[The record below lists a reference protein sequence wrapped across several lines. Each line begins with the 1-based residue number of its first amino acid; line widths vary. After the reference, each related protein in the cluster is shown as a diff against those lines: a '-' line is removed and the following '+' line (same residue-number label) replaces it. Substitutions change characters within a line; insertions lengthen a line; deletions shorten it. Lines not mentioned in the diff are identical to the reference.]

1 MDQFQSLLP
10 HGKSV
15 NCLDDLGS
23 LSVKELKNILLSYRG
38 KVSGV
43 KADLILRVFAIY
55 SRLERQEK
63 GMPSTAASSS
73 IVDGESFTYHALFES
88 RCGHLPWISDLRNTP
103 YFTFVQLYDYLV
115 IRTMKFK
122 HIALKSTGYKKLK
135 SFQFFY
141 EGYIK
146 KFSVAKD
153 NNFTFF
159 DVRMKAAMKN
169 TLYKVLVVLSNSTG
183 DVCSAACTC
192 PAGIGLG
199 GFGNCNHVGGVLFA
213 LEDFNRKGYQDCPK
227 PVSCTSKLSS
237 WNVPASLKSILPQS
251 IDEIVI
257 QKLKFGKD
265 NVNPKKPKCYD
276 PRALEDR
283 KLNEEGLEK
292 LKSKLASC
300 LPNSTFFSFYKLTES
315 PSSISTE
322 IVSSLNSPFDNS
334 DVNLCILE
342 DSVPFNNFYDISCS
356 GFKEMMEYF
365 CSTKSNLGETE
376 IKEIEELTRGQASN
390 ETWKFHRMYRITASN
405 FYTAAVNSVE
415 PSRKLHSMYYSSFSS
430 ASTHH
435 GKTFESHIR
444 SLYSQQLSKE
454 DGCNILIEEHGLI
467 ISKTH
472 SYLGAS
478 LDGIVKCNGN
488 VWGIEIKA
496 PFSKFNSPLSE
507 ALLDKRFFLMKK
519 NEVVKLKRNSKYFFQ
534 IQGQMFCSGLKRI
547 DLVVW
552 FGDDHPLFIETVKY
566 DENFMQTCVLPQL
579 KFFYCRAVLPEYHT
593 RRVQRGEKLYL
604 QGGWEN
610 FSKKKKNIT
619 KEA

>member
-23 LSVKELKNILLSYRG
+23 LSVKKLKNILLSYRG

-63 GMPSTAASSS
+63 GIPSSAASSS
-73 IVDGESFTYHALFES
+73 I
-88 RCGHLPWISDLRNTP
+88 
-103 YFTFVQLYDYLV
+103 LYDYLV
-115 IRTMKFK
+115 IRTLKFK

-213 LEDFNRKGYQDCPK
+213 LEDFNREGYQECPK

-237 WNVPASLKSILPQS
+237 WNVPASMKSILPQS

-257 QKLKFGKD
+257 QKFKFGKD
-265 NVNPKKPKCYD
+265 NVNPRKPKCYD
-276 PRALEDR
+276 PRAPEDR

-300 LPNSTFFSFYKLTES
+300 LPNSTFFSFYKLPES

-342 DSVPFNNFYDISCS
+342 DSVPFNNFYDISCP

-365 CSTKSNLGETE
+365 CSTKSNLGEKE
-376 IKEIEELTRGQASN
+376 IKEIEESIRGQASN
-390 ETWKFHRMYRITASN
+390 EAWKFHRMYRITASN

-430 ASTHH
+430 ASTQH

-444 SLYSQQLSKE
+444 SLYLQQLSKE
-454 DGCNILIEEHGLI
+454 DGCNILIEEPGLI

-478 LDGIVKCNGN
+478 LDGIESGN
-488 VWGIEIKA
+488 AWDKVAESLNVVEELRFYVDQKGVRERYAKLEKAFKKNTREEHRASGISPEITE
-496 PFSKFNSPLSE
+496 LDE
-507 ALLDKRFFLMKK
+507 ALEAVIQFSEVAQQEMTEAQAKRKK
-519 NEVVKLKRNSKYFFQ
+519 QVEK
-534 IQGQMFCSGLKRI
+534 
-547 DLVVW
+547 
-552 FGDDHPLFIETVKY
+552 E
-566 DENFMQTCVLPQL
+566 
-579 KFFYCRAVLPEYHT
+579 
-593 RRVQRGEKLYL
+593 EKLSL
-604 QGGWEN
+604 ANLSNVQTL
-610 FSKKKKNIT
+610 SRH
-619 KEA
+619 